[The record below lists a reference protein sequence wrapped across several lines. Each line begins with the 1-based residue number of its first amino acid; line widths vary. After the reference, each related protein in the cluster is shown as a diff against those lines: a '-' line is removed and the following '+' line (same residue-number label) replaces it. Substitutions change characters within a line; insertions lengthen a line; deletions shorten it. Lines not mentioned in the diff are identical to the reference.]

1 MPPAPPPALSKAMAV
16 GGLEREG
23 RGRKRWRLERRRG
36 RRKEE
41 DRRWSSGVV
50 LVLGF

>member
-1 MPPAPPPALSKAMAV
+1 
-16 GGLEREG
+16 LEREG